1 MMITGLMLDE
11 DDNNG
16 RSSYRQWRP
25 WSRRPPARPAQ
36 LPYAHTSIEMM
47 VMVKLVKMVMVM
59 IIAYTSKY
67 ISRLNIEQCV
77 YELGRQTYIDDDD
90 DNDDDGGN
98 QGCQDVFQRP
108 TKARKLGM
116 PTFFDDGNDNL
127 DDLMVMTMLK
137 KRIKKAQLYFK
148 SPQCARELGFPT
160 YFCFKTFSNLRTP
173 RIWSLIVGSSS
184 QLNS

>member
-67 ISRLNIEQCV
+67 ISRLNIENVCMSWGDKHTLATMMTMMMTVGIKDSKMYFKGQ
-77 YELGRQTYIDDDD
+77 
-90 DNDDDGGN
+90 
-98 QGCQDVFQRP
+98 QRHASWECP
-108 TKARKLGM
+108 HFLM
-116 PTFFDDGNDNL
+116 
-127 DDLMVMTMLK
+127 MVM
-137 KRIKKAQLYFK
+137 I
-148 SPQCARELGFPT
+148 
-160 YFCFKTFSNLRTP
+160 
-173 RIWSLIVGSSS
+173 IWMI
-184 QLNS
+184 

>member
-47 VMVKLVKMVMVM
+47 VMVKVKLVKVKLVKMVMVM

-77 YELGRQTYIDDDD
+77 
-90 DNDDDGGN
+90 
-98 QGCQDVFQRP
+98 
-108 TKARKLGM
+108 
-116 PTFFDDGNDNL
+116 
-127 DDLMVMTMLK
+127 
-137 KRIKKAQLYFK
+137 
-148 SPQCARELGFPT
+148 
-160 YFCFKTFSNLRTP
+160 
-173 RIWSLIVGSSS
+173 
-184 QLNS
+184 

>member
-36 LPYAHTSIEMM
+36 LPYAHTSIQIM

-77 YELGRQTYIDDDD
+77 YELGRQTYIGDDD
-90 DNDDDGGN
+90 DNDDDGGY
-98 QGCQDVFQRP
+98 QGFQDVFQRP

-127 DDLMVMTMLK
+127 DADGDGNAYEEDEEGPAKFEEPTV
-137 KRIKKAQLYFK
+137 
-148 SPQCARELGFPT
+148 CA
-160 YFCFKTFSNLRTP
+160 
-173 RIWSLIVGSSS
+173 
-184 QLNS
+184 

>member
-59 IIAYTSKY
+59 IIAYTYKY

-77 YELGRQTYIDDDD
+77 YELGRQTYIGDDD
-90 DNDDDGGN
+90 DNNDDGGN
-98 QGCQDVFQRP
+98 QGCQDV
-108 TKARKLGM
+108 
-116 PTFFDDGNDNL
+116 
-127 DDLMVMTMLK
+127 
-137 KRIKKAQLYFK
+137 
-148 SPQCARELGFPT
+148 S
-160 YFCFKTFSNLRTP
+160 
-173 RIWSLIVGSSS
+173 
-184 QLNS
+184 